1 MQENFALIW
10 KHIADA
16 IRPEVSADTFQ
27 RWFKAIQMLH
37 ADEAEITL
45 RVPNNIYQLWI
56 ETNYMG
62 LLQSA
67 ILMVL
72 GSPRKVNFTIG
83 EAADR
88 LFEAQEAQEAQGDQ
102 DDQQVGDCRH
112 DREDQI
118 ELNGANGLNGT
129 HQPREMAAEGTAA
142 GDQGVLHEGRLQVME
157 PFNASAT
164 SAEGQGSAKGSRS
177 RGASS
182 APTSSPSS
190 GAASAAGDAKAGP
203 TTGLN
208 PRNTFDS
215 FVVGA
220 NNQFA
225 HAAALAVA
233 KAPAKTYNPLF
244 VYGGVGLGKTH
255 LMHAIGH
262 HVLATKKGSKILYIS
277 SERFTNEF
285 IDAIQNGKLVR
296 FRNRYRQA
304 DILLIDDIQFL
315 AGKERSQEEFFH
327 TFNALFDGHKQIIL
341 SSDRP
346 PSEIQN
352 LEQRLVSRFEW
363 GLTAELQPPDIET
376 RVAILRKKAQSLH
389 VKLDNAIL
397 EFLSQRIRTN
407 VRRLEGALMRVASF
421 ASLSGRELTPEAVE
435 HLLKDILQEEA
446 RRAVTIDQ
454 IQRKVAEHFDIR
466 LADMTSKR
474 RPANIALPRQVAMYL
489 ARELTKTSLSEI
501 GDAFGGRD
509 HGTVLHA
516 HRLVKEKI
524 GQDEKL
530 RQVVA
535 FLDNQLNR

>member
-1 MQENFALIW
+1 MEDNFALIW

-16 IRPEVSADTFQ
+16 IRPEVSGDTFQ
-27 RWFKAIQMLH
+27 RWFKAIQLLG
-37 ADEAEITL
+37 ADETQITL
-45 RVPNNIYQLWI
+45 RVTNNIYQLWI

-62 LLQSA
+62 LVQASVLK
-67 ILMVL
+67 VL
-72 GSPRKVNFTIG
+72 GSPRKINFTISDAP
-83 EAADR
+83 ERDETNEPTPAPSKPSR
-88 LFEAQEAQEAQGDQ
+88 S
-102 DDQQVGDCRH
+102 
-112 DREDQI
+112 
-118 ELNGANGLNGT
+118 GA
-129 HQPREMAAEGTAA
+129 AA
-142 GDQGVLHEGRLQVME
+142 GKT
-157 PFNASAT
+157 NAT
-164 SAEGQGSAKGSRS
+164 N
-177 RGASS
+177 
-182 APTSSPSS
+182 SPSS
-190 GAASAAGDAKAGP
+190 PDGAPVPANGM
-203 TTGLN
+203 N

-215 FVVGA
+215 FVVGT

-233 KAPAKTYNPLF
+233 QNPAKTYNPLF

-255 LMHAIGH
+255 LMHAIGQ
-262 HVLATKKGSKILYIS
+262 HVANTKKGAKVMYLS
-277 SERFTNEF
+277 SEKFTNEF
-285 IDAIQNGKLVR
+285 IDAIQNSKLVR
-296 FRNRYRQA
+296 FRNRYRLA
-304 DILLIDDIQFL
+304 DVLLIDDIQFL

-327 TFNALFDGHKQIIL
+327 TFNTLFDGHKQIIL

-352 LEQRLVSRFEW
+352 LEGRLVSRFEW

-376 RVAILRKKAQSLH
+376 RMAILRKKAQTLQI
-389 VKLDNAIL
+389 KLEPSVF
-397 EFLSQRIRTN
+397 EFLAQRIKTN

-446 RRAVTIDQ
+446 RRTITIEQ
-454 IQRKVAEHFDIR
+454 IQRKVAEHYDVR

-474 RPANIALPRQVAMYL
+474 RPANIAFPRQVAMYL

-516 HRLVKEKI
+516 HRLVKERMLGDDKV
-524 GQDEKL
+524 
-530 RQVVA
+530 RQVVS

>member
-1 MQENFALIW
+1 MEENFALIW

-16 IRPEVSADTFQ
+16 IRPEVSGDTFQ
-27 RWFKAIQMLH
+27 RWFKALQLLK

-62 LLQSA
+62 LLQAS
-67 ILMVL
+67 ILKVL
-72 GSPRKVNFTIG
+72 GSPRKVHFTICDTVEREESAEETVG
-83 EAADR
+83 KVNGRSATATLKPTSPTQAAPT
-88 LFEAQEAQEAQGDQ
+88 A
-102 DDQQVGDCRH
+102 
-112 DREDQI
+112 
-118 ELNGANGLNGT
+118 ANG
-129 HQPREMAAEGTAA
+129 M
-142 GDQGVLHEGRLQVME
+142 
-157 PFNASAT
+157 
-164 SAEGQGSAKGSRS
+164 
-177 RGASS
+177 
-182 APTSSPSS
+182 
-190 GAASAAGDAKAGP
+190 
-203 TTGLN
+203 N

-233 KAPAKTYNPLF
+233 QNPAKTYNPLF

-255 LMHAIGH
+255 LMHAIGQ
-262 HVLATKKGSKILYIS
+262 HVAATKKGAKVMYLS
-277 SERFTNEF
+277 SEKFTNEF
-285 IDAIQNGKLVR
+285 IDAIQNSKLVR

-304 DILLIDDIQFL
+304 DVLLIDDIQFL

-327 TFNALFDGHKQIIL
+327 TFNTLFDGHKQIIL

-352 LEQRLVSRFEW
+352 LEGRLVSRFEW

-376 RVAILRKKAQSLH
+376 RMAILRKKAQILQI
-389 VKLDNAIL
+389 KLDPSVF
-397 EFLSQRIRTN
+397 EFLATRIKTN

-421 ASLSGRELTPEAVE
+421 ASLSGRELTPDAVE

-446 RRAVTIDQ
+446 RRTVTIEQ
-454 IQRKVAEHFDIR
+454 IQRKVAEHYDVR

-474 RPANIALPRQVAMYL
+474 RPANIAFPRQVAMYL

-516 HRLVKEKI
+516 HRLVKERMSEDDKV
-524 GQDEKL
+524 
-530 RQVVA
+530 RQVVS